1 MKRTIALL
9 GTGALLMAT
18 AAGAQTRTT
27 GSGIRVTKDV
37 PAATTTPSTTS
48 MSPGE
53 VALGTEFNLAAY
65 ANLNEKNI
73 TAIMA
78 GGDSLEIQMSE
89 LALSKA
95 TSERWCAARRSRSES
110 IWIGIRSSSDNYA
123 RRLPCRARHSNAA
136 SAHSSACERVSK
148 RATGRWFRRSPPDCS
163 QECTRLSVHCCS
175 GPKPGSDVELPEIHP
190 EGLQ

>member
-37 PAATTTPSTTS
+37 PAANTTPSTTS

-95 TSERWCAARRSRSES
+95 TSQAVR
-110 IWIGIRSSSDNYA
+110 DYA
-123 RRLPCRARHSNAA
+123 NMLLTDH
-136 SAHSSACERVSK
+136 
-148 RATGRWFRRSPPDCS
+148 
-163 QECTRLSVHCCS
+163 
-175 GPKPGSDVELPEIHP
+175 
-190 EGLQ
+190 